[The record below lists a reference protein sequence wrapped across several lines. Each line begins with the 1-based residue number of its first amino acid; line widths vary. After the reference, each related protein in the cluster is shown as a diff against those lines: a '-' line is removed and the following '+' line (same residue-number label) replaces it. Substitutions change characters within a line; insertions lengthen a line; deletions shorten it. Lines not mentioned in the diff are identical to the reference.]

1 MSSQRGEE
9 PPTGTPTRRDINT
22 VRNNTHKHSNGQLT
36 GTNRGLH
43 SHKYGNMRGIQLSH
57 NNISQYFQKTHGNA
71 QNNIIQNNEH
81 TATNTLK
88 DTTDKAIEAKDTSRL
103 PPCSVG
109 VIRFIHINTGGVCS
123 KQNFVEYKLLL
134 TNMSIAQADIYSVNE
149 INLDTTQKKIKKRST
164 T

>member
-1 MSSQRGEE
+1 
-9 PPTGTPTRRDINT
+9 
-22 VRNNTHKHSNGQLT
+22 
-36 GTNRGLH
+36 
-43 SHKYGNMRGIQLSH
+43 MRGIQLSH
-57 NNISQYFQKTHGNA
+57 DNITQYFQNTHGNA

-149 INLDTTQKKIKKRST
+149 INLDTTQKKIKKALYDIGQREIKHGHQYFST
-164 T
+164 SKETYPRAFKPDGTMLGLAPHMAAR